1 MGGMVKAIERG
12 YPQREIL
19 DASQRYQRE
28 VECKERIIVGVKDF
42 VEQEECR
49 IPILKIGKEVEQEQ
63 VARLADLRKTRDS
76 FRMAGVL
83 EELQEAA
90 SCSENVMPYLI
101 DAVKAKATLGEI
113 CAALKEV
120 YGTYREPVVL

>member
-1 MGGMVKAIERG
+1 MAPGSAVPPPVTAV
-12 YPQREIL
+12 L

-28 VECKERIIVGVKDF
+28 VEQKERIVVGVNDYMEK
-42 VEQEECR
+42 EER
-49 IPILKIGKEVEQEQ
+49 PIPTLKIGPEVEQEQ
-63 VARLADLRKTRDS
+63 IARLSDLRKSRDP
-76 FRMAGVL
+76 FKMAGVL

-90 SCSENVMPYLI
+90 SCSENLLPYLI

-120 YGTYREPVVL
+120 FGAYHDPVVL